1 MQGFVKE
8 IVGVSGRV
16 LSASSNTSCQK
27 SRVVE
32 YLFGQRML
40 KSFQARI
47 GGMWVL
53 MGCATIWNTKWL
65 KDHGGIPSNTV
76 VEDLELSWRAQQ
88 DHKVNYIHNALC
100 FTEDPTSLSKYISQI
115 YRWYSWRPVFG
126 FVDFMKLRRGLK
138 AVIAWSIIDTFM
150 AVVVTVFLAYS
161 LLIGRID
168 YVGTAVFIDWIILA
182 SLTGYEGFK
191 VGKFWDAIES
201 LPYYMALRYFNIVI
215 LVVAWINPKKKV
227 VLKIK
232 ERAYQIIIAL
242 LVLACLGVGMS
253 DPHVVSEKNK
263 MTQKIVLIR
272 DDDVKDD
279 TAALEWMTNTIIAK
293 DAKCT
298 YATIPHLLTQSGI
311 TYLKS
316 LDPARF
322 ELATHG
328 YDHTETE
335 NQVAVMA
342 TAKDLMIAD
351 FGRVPTSIAPPYE
364 IVPPGFA
371 DEAKKLGYHSQ
382 INGNIGSSTGLYT
395 FPFNFRWESGWN
407 QYNASYH
414 SLDDFKKS
422 FDGWYNNSSRRVF
435 HDKRSS
441 CRSLRKRRG
450 YEELQLIT

>member
-1 MQGFVKE
+1 MDQ
-8 IVGVSGRV
+8 
-16 LSASSNTSCQK
+16 
-27 SRVVE
+27 
-32 YLFGQRML
+32 
-40 KSFQARI
+40 
-47 GGMWVL
+47 
-53 MGCATIWNTKWL
+53 
-65 KDHGGIPSNTV
+65 
-76 VEDLELSWRAQQ
+76 
-88 DHKVNYIHNALC
+88 
-100 FTEDPTSLSKYISQI
+100 TE
-115 YRWYSWRPVFG
+115 
-126 FVDFMKLRRGLK
+126 
-138 AVIAWSIIDTFM
+138 
-150 AVVVTVFLAYS
+150 
-161 LLIGRID
+161 
-168 YVGTAVFIDWIILA
+168 
-182 SLTGYEGFK
+182 E
-191 VGKFWDAIES
+191 
-201 LPYYMALRYFNIVI
+201 
-215 LVVAWINPKKKV
+215 KV

-435 HDKRSS
+435 TINVHHADLYENAGAMKNFSSSLDYMNDKS
-441 CRSLRKRRG
+441 G
-450 YEELQLIT
+450 IFFTTEEETYLEVTKVKNR

>member
-1 MQGFVKE
+1 MPLPDDGPNGHSSLSCAKRVIWIDVHNVGAQCHSQDCEYVEEEYGLIPNPTLLGFLFRKTKTEPCDLPFSVVIPMHNKRNDIQRTLASVFNQTRMPNRVIVIDDNSSDGSTEIVEGLKYKLVLIKLEKNIGKADAINEALKCVDDPFVLILDADTFLAKDYAELVMQGFVKE

-65 KDHGGIPSNTV
+65 KDHGGMPSNTV

-138 AVIAWSIIDTFM
+138 AVIAWSIIDTLM

-168 YVGTAVFIDWIILA
+168 YVGTAVFIDWMILA

-215 LVVAWINPKKKV
+215 LVVAWIKPKK
-227 VLKIK
+227 
-232 ERAYQIIIAL
+232 
-242 LVLACLGVGMS
+242 
-253 DPHVVSEKNK
+253 
-263 MTQKIVLIR
+263 
-272 DDDVKDD
+272 
-279 TAALEWMTNTIIAK
+279 
-293 DAKCT
+293 
-298 YATIPHLLTQSGI
+298 
-311 TYLKS
+311 
-316 LDPARF
+316 
-322 ELATHG
+322 
-328 YDHTETE
+328 
-335 NQVAVMA
+335 
-342 TAKDLMIAD
+342 
-351 FGRVPTSIAPPYE
+351 
-364 IVPPGFA
+364 
-371 DEAKKLGYHSQ
+371 
-382 INGNIGSSTGLYT
+382 
-395 FPFNFRWESGWN
+395 RW
-407 QYNASYH
+407 Y
-414 SLDDFKKS
+414 
-422 FDGWYNNSSRRVF
+422 
-435 HDKRSS
+435 
-441 CRSLRKRRG
+441 
-450 YEELQLIT
+450 